1 MALLLNID
9 TATETGS
16 IALSDGITILGEM
29 INEDQKDHAAWIHNA
44 INELIKNAQ
53 RSLHELKA
61 VSVTA
66 GPGSYTGLRVGMA
79 TAKGICYVLKIPL
92 ITESTLKV
100 MARAGVEQIAVQPGK
115 NAAVHSVIEQAAV
128 QMNENAAAHS
138 AVDQAATNQNL
149 LFCPMIDARRME
161 VFTAVYDEQLN
172 EIAKPQP
179 MVLDEGSF
187 SAFLA
192 KNRIVF
198 FGSGSNKLKNIV
210 QHPNASFVDVRYTA
224 SHLAHLAR
232 ASFSGNNF
240 TDPAYAEPAYLKEFY
255 THTKK

>member
-16 IALSDGITILGEM
+16 IALSDGDAILQTM

-44 INELIKNAQ
+44 INELLENAG
-53 RSLHELKA
+53 RTLRELEA
-61 VSVTA
+61 VAVTA

-79 TAKGICYVLKIPL
+79 TAKGLCYVLKIPL

-100 MARAGVEQIAVQPGK
+100 MARAGVEHAGK
-115 NAAVHSVIEQAAV
+115 N
-128 QMNENAAAHS
+128 
-138 AVDQAATNQNL
+138 TWL
-149 LFCPMIDARRME
+149 CPMIDARRME
-161 VFTAVYDEQLN
+161 VFTAVYNDNLQ
-172 EIAKPQP
+172 EILKPQP
-179 MVLDEGSF
+179 MVLDENSF
-187 SAFLA
+187 SDLLA
-192 KNRIVF
+192 QNYITF
-198 FGSGSNKLKNIV
+198 FGSGSNKFKDLV
-210 QHPNASFVDVRYTA
+210 QNTSASFADIRYTA
-224 SHLAHLAR
+224 EHLAYLAQ